1 MGVETTALVSSPL
14 LLTDLDHPEETI
26 FVISGV
32 ERDTISLPR
41 FTGDGNLVQFTE
53 GDGYTSSEIDSIRGF
68 VKRGGTVIL
77 MDDFG
82 YSSDLAA
89 EFGLDFTNHRLYTDY
104 SYDDDLGSDFVWV
117 NTTSAFNFTS
127 SQGMQSNVNPCLRDA
142 DEDGVVDVLDG
153 DPENPTVGA
162 PFITKTASGLCA
174 HRFLGTDQSTNQP
187 RWDWSQDYSILTN
200 TPSAF
205 EKDTSYNPAEHRY
218 VIAKTTQ
225 DSWLD
230 NNDDGNYTVGGYA
243 AFGISGDEQGPFPVY
258 VRYCEEIL
266 CQESISGRVHFISD
280 GSVLINSLYDPD
292 FESSYLGLVPEND
305 NRKWILDV
313 VAESLILDN
322 NGTSPGEN
330 ALVIFD
336 ESRHQQPTVFGDTYN
351 LLYYI
356 LIYFTN
362 DWMAMLMLF
371 LILFIMLEAVLIRK
385 EDPEDWRHVFRV
397 VYYGFGDA
405 ERYKYYQKP
414 EKIRQVLLTRVRNI
428 NAFSREEFD
437 SMPASELQG
446 MIQDPVLV
454 RFIFEERNYSAD
466 ELVGIVQRIKQ
477 WGDSGGSPRNV
488 D

>member
-1 MGVETTALVSSPL
+1 M
-14 LLTDLDHPEETI
+14 
-26 FVISGV
+26 
-32 ERDTISLPR
+32 
-41 FTGDGNLVQFTE
+41 
-53 GDGYTSSEIDSIRGF
+53 
-68 VKRGGTVIL
+68 
-77 MDDFG
+77 
-82 YSSDLAA
+82 
-89 EFGLDFTNHRLYTDY
+89 
-104 SYDDDLGSDFVWV
+104 
-117 NTTSAFNFTS
+117 
-127 SQGMQSNVNPCLRDA
+127 
-142 DEDGVVDVLDG
+142 
-153 DPENPTVGA
+153 
-162 PFITKTASGLCA
+162 
-174 HRFLGTDQSTNQP
+174 
-187 RWDWSQDYSILTN
+187 
-200 TPSAF
+200 
-205 EKDTSYNPAEHRY
+205 
-218 VIAKTTQ
+218 
-225 DSWLD
+225 
-230 NNDDGNYTVGGYA
+230 
-243 AFGISGDEQGPFPVY
+243 
-258 VRYCEEIL
+258 
-266 CQESISGRVHFISD
+266 
-280 GSVLINSLYDPD
+280 
-292 FESSYLGLVPEND
+292 
-305 NRKWILDV
+305 DV

-437 SMPASELQG
+437 SMPASELQA

-454 RFIFEERNYSAD
+454 RFIFEERKYSAD

-477 WGDSGGSPRNV
+477 WGESAVSYTHLTLPTKRIV
-488 D
+488 